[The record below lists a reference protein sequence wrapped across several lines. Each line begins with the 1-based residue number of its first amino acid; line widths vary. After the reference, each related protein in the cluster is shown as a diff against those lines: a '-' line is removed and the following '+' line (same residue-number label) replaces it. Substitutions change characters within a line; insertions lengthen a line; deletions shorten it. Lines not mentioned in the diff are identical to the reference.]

1 MVTIEETLARTVD
14 TLEGV
19 VNQQGRVARIM
30 DSLEERVTS
39 MEGKHEA
46 LAHKQQA
53 ADYRE
58 SLMLGLQNRMQT
70 LLENQQSQLVKQ
82 DERLAK
88 QDEEL
93 AELKRFNQQMR
104 QVWILMARHMGFEED
119 FELDPL

>member
-19 VNQQGRVARIM
+19 GNQQGRIVETM
-30 DSLEERVTS
+30 DSLEGRMTS
-39 MEGKHEA
+39 MERKHEV
-46 LAHKQQA
+46 LAYKQQA

-58 SLMLGLQNRMQT
+58 SLMLGLQKSMQN
-70 LLENQQSQLVKQ
+70 LLENQQTQLT
-82 DERLAK
+82 K

-93 AELKRFNQQMR
+93 AELKRFNQQMK
-104 QVWILMARHMGFEED
+104 QMWILMARHMGFEED